1 MCPTRELVVQNLEV
15 LRKMA
20 KYTKITACS
29 TADEEGGPPRRDPI
43 RDQVGVAKG
52 TGGVCTNLRR
62 ALRGHT
68 INNRLLRR
76 SLDNNCWA
84 WSSLPG

>member
-43 RDQVGVAKG
+43 RDQVGRGAQVQEQSCL
-52 TGGVCTNLRR
+52 TFMLHF
-62 ALRGHT
+62 ALG
-68 INNRLLRR
+68 
-76 SLDNNCWA
+76 CVWYF
-84 WSSLPG
+84 